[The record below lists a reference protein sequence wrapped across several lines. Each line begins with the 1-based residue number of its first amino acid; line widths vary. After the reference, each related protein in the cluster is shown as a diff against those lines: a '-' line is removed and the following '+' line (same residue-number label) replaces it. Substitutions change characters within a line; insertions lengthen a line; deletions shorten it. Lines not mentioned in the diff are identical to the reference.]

1 MNATR
6 SILFIAGI
14 VVCGAVSLL
23 PVGAQPPTVPSYEGE
38 KTQPKTDDEQGTRKF
53 MRQKLGAMKQVMRGI
68 VTEDYAA
75 IRRNAKAMKK
85 MGSGV
90 EWNIVQGPIYGNHRA
105 SFQRSAELLVQA
117 ADDKNADGAMLVY
130 MQMTLN
136 CIECHHYTRDPDV
149 RKKFKLH

>member
-6 SILFIAGI
+6 GILIITGI
-14 VVCGAVSLL
+14 IGCGALLLL
-23 PVGAQPPTVPSYEGE
+23 PVGAQSPATSKPEQTKP
-38 KTQPKTDDEQGTRKF
+38 QPKKDGDQAIRKF
-53 MRQKLGAMKQVMRGI
+53 MRKKLGAMKQVMRGI

-85 MGSGV
+85 MGTGT

-105 SFQRSAELLVQA
+105 SFQRSADLLVQA

-136 CIECHHYTRDPDV
+136 CIECHRYTRDPAV
-149 RKKFKLH
+149 RRKYKLQ

>member
-6 SILFIAGI
+6 SILVIAGI
-14 VVCGAVSLL
+14 IGCGALSLL
-23 PVGAQPPTVPSYEGE
+23 PVGAQSS
-38 KTQPKTDDEQGTRKF
+38 KTPGPAKSKPKPRDDKAIRKF
-53 MRQKLGAMKQVMRGI
+53 MRQKLGVMKQVMRGI

-75 IRRNAKAMKK
+75 IRRNAQAMKK

-136 CIECHHYTRDPDV
+136 CIECHRYTRDPAV
-149 RKKFKLH
+149 RRKYKLQ